1 MFKCDL
7 TSGYHHIY
15 IHKDHQ
21 SYLGFSWKFKNKI
34 KYFIF
39 RVLPFGLPTAGHV
52 FSKVLRPMV
61 KFWRAQGFQVIF
73 YLDDGWG
80 VESDFDSCSL
90 LSNTVRRDLLS
101 AGFFINEEKS
111 QWCPTKKLTWIGFKW
126 DLNNSTLEFPC
137 ETIVRFNN
145 DIKAIDNSHN
155 AITARLLARIT
166 GKIISFMPSLGNICR
181 IMSRNMLMLITTSHY
196 WDEKVY
202 LTEEAIAEL
211 QFWLNN
217 CHLLPRKR
225 LFSQNVLPDKIVYTD
240 ASNFACAG
248 YTIYIE
254 SS

>member
-1 MFKCDL
+1 
-7 TSGYHHIY
+7 
-15 IHKDHQ
+15 
-21 SYLGFSWKFKNKI
+21 
-34 KYFIF
+34 
-39 RVLPFGLPTAGHV
+39 
-52 FSKVLRPMV
+52 MV